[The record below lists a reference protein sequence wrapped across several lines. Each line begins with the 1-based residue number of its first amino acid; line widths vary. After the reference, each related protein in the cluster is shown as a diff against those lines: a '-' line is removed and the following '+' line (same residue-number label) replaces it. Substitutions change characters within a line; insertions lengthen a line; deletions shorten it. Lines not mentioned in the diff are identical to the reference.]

1 MTDEEIIWRCAQ
13 RLAFEAAAREA
24 AKPKPIVIP
33 EPQQP
38 ERCPQRVGRTHQ
50 VLH

>member
-1 MTDEEIIWRCAQ
+1 VTDEEFLLLHGP
-13 RLAFEAAAREA
+13 RLAFEAAMREA

-38 ERCPQRVGRTHQ
+38 ERSPQRVGRTHQ